1 MKTIAT
7 LHLTLALLLA
17 GSAAAADAA
26 PEDVQGPLTWGGVA
40 NVTHLGKLWFA
51 GQPDRAGLEAAR
63 AAGVEVVI
71 NLRAPSELDWD
82 EESAVEDLGM
92 SYHNVPVTGP
102 RFDPEVFAR
111 IDELVE
117 KHGEQEILLHC
128 SSSNRVGGWLA
139 SYLVKKQGMS
149 VDQALEVG
157 RRAGITKEGIVAQVR
172 ALVLETDKEK

>member
-1 MKTIAT
+1 MKTLAA

-17 GSAAAADAA
+17 GTAAADATA
-26 PEDVQGPLTWGGVA
+26 PEDVQGPLAWGGVS

-82 EESAVEDLGM
+82 EKSAVEELGM

-102 RFDPEVFAR
+102 RFDPVAFAR

-117 KHGEQEILLHC
+117 EHTGREILFHC
-128 SSSNRVGGWLA
+128 SSSNRAGGWLA
-139 SYLVKKQGMS
+139 THLVKKSGMS
-149 VDQALEVG
+149 VNEALAVG
-157 RRAGITKEGIVAQVR
+157 RRAGITKEGIVARVR
-172 ALVLETDKEK
+172 ALVAERSPTK